1 MPKLMRRLAYFVTAI
16 LLLMCWGWAYA
27 AFRHGA
33 YITVVIALAL
43 SVIPISIVA
52 MTRISTAVAPGV
64 AFDSA
69 GTWLRPDPRIEALM
83 HRLVTAGIV
92 ATATVC
98 AAWLGGVLY
107 QGFLDEFGHMVPLL
121 CGVTSLV
128 LLWTWWMTKRQGGIS
143 YLILSPDGFEFSGLL
158 SPKVG
163 KWDDIAAMVDD
174 DPEAG
179 RFWGLMDF
187 TMTNNKRLRMESTGI
202 YTPGG
207 KALYEFVRFYWQHP
221 EHRDELTNGRALN
234 RLESLQV

>member
-1 MPKLMRRLAYFVTAI
+1 
-16 LLLMCWGWAYA
+16 
-27 AFRHGA
+27 
-33 YITVVIALAL
+33 
-43 SVIPISIVA
+43 
-52 MTRISTAVAPGV
+52 
-64 AFDSA
+64 
-69 GTWLRPDPRIEALM
+69 
-83 HRLVTAGIV
+83 
-92 ATATVC
+92 
-98 AAWLGGVLY
+98 
-107 QGFLDEFGHMVPLL
+107 MVPLL

-128 LLWTWWMTKRQGGIS
+128 LLWTWLMTKRQGGIS

-158 SPKVG
+158 SPRVG